1 MTKRT
6 TLIVAAAVVAAL
18 VGVGVG
24 AWYSARQAPPTWTTP
39 FQAVM
44 LDSGIVYFG
53 KLSGYGTRNPVL
65 TDVYYVQ
72 SQQDPKTRQVT
83 SQLVRLSAQP
93 HGPDRMVLNPNH
105 IVAVEPVATVSTVAT
120 LIEEAEKKR

>member
-1 MTKRT
+1 MTKWT
-6 TLIVAAAVVAAL
+6 TPIVVAAVVVAL
-18 VGVGVG
+18 AGIG
-24 AWYSARQAPPTWTTP
+24 ALYSARHAAPAWTTP

-53 KLSGYGTRNPVL
+53 KLSGYDTRNPVL

-72 SQQDPKTRQVT
+72 SQQDPKTRQIT
-83 SQLVRLSAQP
+83 NQLVRLSTLW
-93 HGPDRMVLNPNH
+93 HGPDRMILNPTH

-120 LIEEAEKKR
+120 LIEEAEKKK